1 VISIRTKWLRT
12 KLTTSYVLALALIL
26 ALYICST
33 SVVVLWHL
41 RAQLHR
47 HTVQDLETVEGLLF
61 FGPDGKLQLN
71 EEYHN
76 HPESKSVQERF
87 LEVLAPDGTLLYR
100 NDRLGGRSLGGKPF
114 AGEGEGGYSP
124 RSASLSD
131 GTSVFLIS
139 RLHILD
145 GHPLIIRLAY
155 SQEPIWDT
163 IQQTMTMQLLC
174 LVVVLVAATLA
185 GYLYIKRALA
195 PLEKMAI
202 RAQQISAERLYE
214 RIEIDDMGEIS
225 DLAHAFN
232 KTLGRLET
240 SFEQIRRFTSDVS
253 HELRT
258 PLAAIR
264 CIGEVSLQKN
274 GSREE
279 YSSVIGSMLE
289 EIDHV
294 TRLVDDLL
302 MISKA
307 DEGDLRLN
315 ASPISVCDVSREAT
329 ELISILAEEKDQSLT
344 FDGNERAV
352 ILGDRTLLRQAV
364 VNILDNA
371 VKYSPSGSAISMKVR
386 CEGKNV
392 FVEVADQ
399 GCGIPAECRDK
410 VFERF
415 YRVDKARTRDA
426 GGAGLGLSIAKWA
439 VDAHGGSISVNS
451 NLNGGCTFQIQLRL
465 YPDFNT
471 LTGPSTPEIAT
482 CERTGPD
489 AQIFH
494 IYKGYDHGDRLTVEN
509 SFDFYRSSQ
518 QRRE

>member
-1 VISIRTKWLRT
+1 MISIRTKWLRT

-61 FGPDGKLQLN
+61 FGPDGRLQLN

-87 LEVLAPDGTLLYR
+87 LEVLTPDGTLLYR
-100 NDRLGGRSLGGKPF
+100 NDRLGDRSLGGKPF

-145 GHPLIIRLAY
+145 GHPLIIRSAY

-163 IQQTMTMQLLC
+163 IQQTMAMQLVC
-174 LVVVLVAATLA
+174 LVVVLGAASLA
-185 GYLYIKRALA
+185 GYLFIKRALA
-195 PLEKMAI
+195 PLEKMAL
-202 RAQQISAERLYE
+202 RAQQISAERLHE

-232 KTLGRLET
+232 KTLSRLEQ
-240 SFEQIRRFTSDVS
+240 SFDQIRRFTSDVS

-279 YSSVIGSMLE
+279 YSSVVSSMLE

-294 TRLVDDLL
+294 TRLIDDLL

-307 DEGDLRLN
+307 DESDLRLN
-315 ASPISVCDVSREAT
+315 ASPIPVCDVSREAT
-329 ELISILAEEKDQSLT
+329 ELISILAEEKDQSLS
-344 FDGNERAV
+344 FEGDERAV
-352 ILGDRTLLRQAV
+352 VLGDRVLLRQAL

-371 VKYSPSGSAISMKVR
+371 VKYSPQRSAISMNAR
-386 CEGKNV
+386 CEGKNI
-392 FVEVADQ
+392 FIEVADQ
-399 GCGIPAECRDK
+399 GCGIPAEYREK

-426 GGAGLGLSIAKWA
+426 GGTGLGLSIAKWA
-439 VDAHGGSISVNS
+439 VHAHGGSISVNS
-451 NLNGGCTFQIQLRL
+451 NLNGGCTFQIQLPL
-465 YPDFNT
+465 HPDFNT
-471 LTGPSTPEIAT
+471 LTGSTAPEMAAGKQIKSQARLSHVVDSPVLPS
-482 CERTGPD
+482 GG
-489 AQIFH
+489 
-494 IYKGYDHGDRLTVEN
+494 KG
-509 SFDFYRSSQ
+509 
-518 QRRE
+518 

>member
-1 VISIRTKWLRT
+1 MIRIRTKWLRT
-12 KLTTSYVLALALIL
+12 KLTTSYVLALALVL
-26 ALYICST
+26 ALYMCST

-47 HTVQDLETVEGLLF
+47 HTVQDLETVEGLF
-61 FGPDGKLQLN
+61 FFTPDGKLQLN

-87 LEVLAPDGTLLYR
+87 LEVVAPDGALLYR
-100 NDRLGGRSLGGKPF
+100 NDRLGDRSLGGKPF

-139 RLHILD
+139 RLHVLD
-145 GHPLIIRLAY
+145 GHPLIIRSAY

-163 IQQTMTMQLLC
+163 IQQTMTIQLVC
-174 LVVVLVAATLA
+174 LVVVLGAATLA

-195 PLEKMAI
+195 PLEKMAL
-202 RAQQISAERLYE
+202 RAQQISAERLHE
-214 RIEIDDMGEIS
+214 RIEIDDMGELS
-225 DLAHAFN
+225 DLAQAFN
-232 KTLGRLET
+232 KTLSRLEQ
-240 SFEQIRRFTSDVS
+240 SFDQIRRFTSDVS

-274 GSREE
+274 VSREE
-279 YSSVIGSMLE
+279 YSSAIGSMLE

-294 TRLVDDLL
+294 TRLIDDLL

-315 ASPISVCDVSREAT
+315 ASPVPVCDVTREAT
-329 ELISILAEEKDQSLT
+329 ELISILAEEKAQALN
-344 FDGNERAV
+344 FDGDESAV
-352 ILGDRTLLRQAV
+352 VLGDRVLLRQAL
-364 VNILDNA
+364 VNLMDNA
-371 VKYSPSGSAISMKVR
+371 VKYSPGASAISVKVR
-386 CEGKNV
+386 CEGENV
-392 FVEVADQ
+392 FVDIADQ
-399 GCGIPAECRDK
+399 GCGIPAADREK

-415 YRVDKARTRDA
+415 YRVDKARTRDT
-426 GGAGLGLSIAKWA
+426 GGTGLGLSIAKWA
-439 VDAHGGSISVNS
+439 VHAHGGRISVNS
-451 NLNGGCTFQIQLRL
+451 NIDGGCTFQITLPL

-471 LTGPSTPEIAT
+471 LTGSITSEMVT
-482 CERTGPD
+482 SEQT
-489 AQIFH
+489 
-494 IYKGYDHGDRLTVEN
+494 N
-509 SFDFYRSSQ
+509 
-518 QRRE
+518 

>member
-1 VISIRTKWLRT
+1 MIGIRTKWLRT

-61 FGPDGKLQLN
+61 FAPDGKLQLN

-87 LEVLAPDGTLLYR
+87 LEVLAPDGALLYR
-100 NDRLGGRSLGGKPF
+100 NGRLGDRSLGGKPF
-114 AGEGEGGYSP
+114 AGEGQGGYSP

-145 GHPLIIRLAY
+145 GHPLIIRSAY
-155 SQEPIWDT
+155 SQEPIWET
-163 IQQTMTMQLLC
+163 IQQTMTVQLVC
-174 LVVVLVAATLA
+174 LVVVLGAATLA
-185 GYLYIKRALA
+185 GYLYIKRALT

-202 RAQQISAERLYE
+202 RAQQISAERLHE

-232 KTLGRLET
+232 KTLARLEQ
-240 SFEQIRRFTSDVS
+240 SFDQIRRFTSDVS

-294 TRLVDDLL
+294 TRLIDDLL

-307 DEGDLRLN
+307 DEGDPRLN
-315 ASPISVCDVSREAT
+315 ASPVPVCGVTREAM

-344 FDGNERAV
+344 FVGDERAV
-352 ILGDRTLLRQAV
+352 VLGDRVLLRQAL
-364 VNILDNA
+364 VNIVDNA
-371 VKYSPSGSAISMKVR
+371 VKYSPVGSAISMSVR
-386 CEGKNV
+386 CEGKAV
-392 FVEVADQ
+392 FVEIADQ
-399 GCGIPAECRDK
+399 GCGIPAEYREK

-426 GGAGLGLSIAKWA
+426 GGAGLGLSIARWA
-439 VDAHGGSISVNS
+439 VRAHGGSISVNS
-451 NLNGGCTFQIQLRL
+451 NLNCGCTFRIGLPMYTNFSEWTGSSRAEAMTGEQIK
-465 YPDFNT
+465 Y
-471 LTGPSTPEIAT
+471 
-482 CERTGPD
+482 
-489 AQIFH
+489 
-494 IYKGYDHGDRLTVEN
+494 
-509 SFDFYRSSQ
+509 
-518 QRRE
+518 

>member
-33 SVVVLWHL
+33 SLVVLWHL

-87 LEVLAPDGTLLYR
+87 LEVLTPDGTLLYR
-100 NDRLGGRSLGGKPF
+100 NDRLGDRSLGGKPF

-139 RLHILD
+139 RLHVLD
-145 GHPLIIRLAY
+145 GHPLIIRSAY

-185 GYLYIKRALA
+185 GYFYIKRALA

-202 RAQQISAERLYE
+202 RAQQISAQRLHE

-232 KTLGRLET
+232 RTLARLEQ
-240 SFEQIRRFTSDVS
+240 SFDQIRRFTSDVS

-294 TRLVDDLL
+294 TRLIDDLL

-307 DEGDLRLN
+307 DEGDRRLN
-315 ASPISVCDVSREAT
+315 ASTISVCDVSREAM
-329 ELISILAEEKDQSLT
+329 ELISVLAEDKDQSLT
-344 FDGNERAV
+344 FEGDERAV
-352 ILGDRTLLRQAV
+352 VLGDRVLLRQAL
-364 VNILDNA
+364 VNIVDNA
-371 VKYSPSGSAISMKVR
+371 VKYSPTESAISIKVR
-386 CEGKNV
+386 CDGKTV

-399 GCGIPAECRDK
+399 GCGIPAEYREK

-415 YRVDKARTRDA
+415 YRIDKARTRNA
-426 GGAGLGLSIAKWA
+426 GGTGLGLSIAKWA
-439 VDAHGGSISVNS
+439 VHAHGGSISVNR
-451 NLNGGCTFQIQLRL
+451 NLNGGCTFQIQLPL
-465 YPDFNT
+465 CLDFNT
-471 LTGPSTPEIAT
+471 LTGSTTAEMATDEEIESSTP
-482 CERTGPD
+482 
-489 AQIFH
+489 
-494 IYKGYDHGDRLTVEN
+494 LTDVIE
-509 SFDFYRSSQ
+509 STYGFKSPSSNLPGI
-518 QRRE
+518 R

>member
-1 VISIRTKWLRT
+1 VIGIRTKWLRT

-33 SVVVLWHL
+33 SVVVMWHL

-47 HTVQDLETVEGLLF
+47 HTVQDLETVEGLF
-61 FGPDGKLQLN
+61 FFAPDGKLQLN

-76 HPESKSVQERF
+76 HPESKRVQERF
-87 LEVLAPDGTLLYR
+87 LEVVTPDGALLYR
-100 NDRLGGRSLGGKPF
+100 NDRLGDRSLGGKPF
-114 AGEGEGGYSP
+114 VGEGEGSYSP

-139 RLHILD
+139 RLHILG

-163 IQQTMTMQLLC
+163 IQQTMAMQLVC
-174 LVVVLVAATLA
+174 LVVVLGAASLA
-185 GYLYIKRALA
+185 GYLFIKRALA
-195 PLEKMAI
+195 PLEKIAI
-202 RAQQISAERLYE
+202 RAQQISAERLHE

-232 KTLGRLET
+232 KTLARLEQ
-240 SFEQIRRFTSDVS
+240 SFDQIRRFTSDVS

-279 YSSVIGSMLE
+279 YSSVISSMLE

-294 TRLVDDLL
+294 TRLIDDLL

-315 ASPISVCDVSREAT
+315 ASPIPVCDVSREAT

-344 FDGNERAV
+344 FEGDERAV
-352 ILGDRTLLRQAV
+352 VLGDRVLLRQAL

-371 VKYSPSGSAISMKVR
+371 VKYSPVGNAISMNAR
-386 CEGKNV
+386 CEGKNI
-392 FVEVADQ
+392 FIEVADQ
-399 GCGIPAECRDK
+399 GCGIPAEYREK

-426 GGAGLGLSIAKWA
+426 GGTGLGLSIAKWA
-439 VDAHGGSISVNS
+439 VHAHGGSISVNS
-451 NLNGGCTFQIQLRL
+451 NLNGGCTFQIQLPL
-465 YPDFNT
+465 HPDFNT
-471 LTGPSTPEIAT
+471 LNGSTTPEMAAG
-482 CERTGPD
+482 E
-489 AQIFH
+489 QI
-494 IYKGYDHGDRLTVEN
+494 KSQARL
-509 SFDFYRSSQ
+509 SQ
-518 QRRE
+518 VIDSPVLPSGGNG

>member
-1 VISIRTKWLRT
+1 LLISIRTKWLRT

-47 HTVQDLETVEGLLF
+47 HTVQDLETVEGLF
-61 FGPDGKLQLN
+61 FFAPDGKLQLN

-87 LEVLAPDGTLLYR
+87 LEVVTPDGALLYR
-100 NDRLGGRSLGGKPF
+100 NDRLGDRSLGGKPF
-114 AGEGEGGYSP
+114 AGEGQGGYSP

-139 RLHILD
+139 RLHVLD
-145 GHPLIIRLAY
+145 GHPLIIRSAY

-174 LVVVLVAATLA
+174 LVVVLGAATVA
-185 GYLYIKRALA
+185 GYLFLKRALA

-202 RAQQISAERLYE
+202 RAQQISAQRLHE
-214 RIEIDDMGEIS
+214 RIEIDDMGEIG
-225 DLAHAFN
+225 DLAQAFN
-232 KTLGRLET
+232 KTLSRLEQ
-240 SFEQIRRFTSDVS
+240 SFGQIRRFTSDVS

-279 YSSVIGSMLE
+279 YSTVIGSMLE

-294 TRLVDDLL
+294 TRLIDDLL

-307 DEGDLRLN
+307 DEGNLRLS
-315 ASPISVCDVSREAT
+315 ASAVPVCDVTREAT
-329 ELISILAEEKDQSLT
+329 ELISILAEEKDQSLN
-344 FDGNERAV
+344 FEGDERAV
-352 ILGDRTLLRQAV
+352 VLADRVLLRQAL

-371 VKYSPSGSAISMKVR
+371 VKYSPTESAISTKVR
-386 CEGKNV
+386 CEGKGV
-392 FVEVADQ
+392 FVEIADE
-399 GCGIPAECRDK
+399 GCGIPAELREK

-426 GGAGLGLSIAKWA
+426 GGTGLGLSIAKWA
-439 VDAHGGSISVNS
+439 VHAHGGSISVSS
-451 NLNGGCTFQIQLRL
+451 NLSGGCTFQIQLPL
-465 YPDFNT
+465 HPDFNM
-471 LTGPSTPEIAT
+471 LSGSSKPEVVRGEQTESPARLSHH
-482 CERTGPD
+482 RTHRRLP
-489 AQIFH
+489 
-494 IYKGYDHGDRLTVEN
+494 IY
-509 SFDFYRSSQ
+509 
-518 QRRE
+518 